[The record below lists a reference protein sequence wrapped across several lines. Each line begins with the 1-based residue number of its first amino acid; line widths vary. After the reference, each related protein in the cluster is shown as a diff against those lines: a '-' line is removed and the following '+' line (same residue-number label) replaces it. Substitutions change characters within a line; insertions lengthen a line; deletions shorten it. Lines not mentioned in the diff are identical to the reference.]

1 MEDIFYPS
9 ADGKHTVHAVI
20 WRPEGRP
27 RAVLQIIHGMEEYA
41 ARYDGFARAAAE
53 RGILVCAEDH
63 LGHGLTAGEGE
74 LGHFPK
80 GGDELVLADI
90 RTLTLKAKELA
101 PGAPAIIMGHSMG
114 SFFCRVYI
122 SRFGRELAGA
132 VIMGTGY
139 KGALTLG
146 AGKLVSGLLGGLR
159 GRGKRSGL
167 VQKLAFGAYNRRFAP
182 ERTPCDWLSA
192 DEGNVDRYIADGLCG
207 FGFTYGG
214 YSGLFAIM
222 AKACAK
228 KTFSSTPQELS
239 LYIVSGGDDPVG
251 DYGRGVRKVCD
262 MYKRAGLEPRLKLY
276 DGARHEIL
284 NDFCREEATADLL
297 AFIDDCIG

>member
-159 GRGKRSGL
+159 GRGKNL
-167 VQKLAFGAYNRRFAP
+167 
-182 ERTPCDWLSA
+182 LSA
-192 DEGNVDRYIADGLCG
+192 PTTGALRPKGRPATGSPPTRATWTGTSPTDCAASALL
-207 FGFTYGG
+207 TA
-214 YSGLFAIM
+214 AI
-222 AKACAK
+222 
-228 KTFSSTPQELS
+228 
-239 LYIVSGGDDPVG
+239 
-251 DYGRGVRKVCD
+251 RGC
-262 MYKRAGLEPRLKLY
+262 LP
-276 DGARHEIL
+276 
-284 NDFCREEATADLL
+284 
-297 AFIDDCIG
+297 